1 MGKRKYPYYYINDLM
16 QVKPD
21 IDNGGN
27 KDKLRKLLC
36 NYFTS
41 ESDARTARALILKA
55 LNSPTDFISNIRI
68 DILMKKLDRN

>member
-55 LNSPTDFISNIRI
+55 LNSPTDFISKIKINN
-68 DILMKKLDRN
+68 LNEKLI